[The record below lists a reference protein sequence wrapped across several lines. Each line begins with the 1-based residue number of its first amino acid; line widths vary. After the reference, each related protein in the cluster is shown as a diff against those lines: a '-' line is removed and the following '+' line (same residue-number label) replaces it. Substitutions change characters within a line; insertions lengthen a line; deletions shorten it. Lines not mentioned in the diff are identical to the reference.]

1 METLEQL
8 RKFRQ
13 SLPPSATE
21 NEKIRESL
29 LSEARQLLLDLE
41 RPHNVVH
48 RIGFQVRASFKQSPD
63 RVRNVY

>member
-8 RKFRQ
+8 RTFRH
-13 SLPPSATE
+13 SLPPSATD
-21 NEKIRESL
+21 NINIRESL

-48 RIGFQVRASFKQSPD
+48 RVGFQVRDSFEQLMLG
-63 RVRNVY
+63 RCY